1 MLSTL
6 RRLAVLALPFLA
18 AACLQAADLF
28 NGKDLDGWSYVT
40 LAPGIQVKD
49 VAHVTSEGNLAAV
62 GKPNGYLLAPGTYS
76 NYRLHVEYRW
86 LKPKGNSG
94 IFVHVSSGPVGKV
107 VWPLCLQLQN
117 RDQHSGELIPMGGFK
132 YDGCPE
138 DGKVQ
143 AAQHAPK
150 ENPIGEWNSY
160 DIVCQ
165 GDTVSATVNGVLQ
178 NTARH
183 CSRQSG
189 GIALQM
195 EGHPFE
201 VRVVR
206 VTPL

>member
-1 MLSTL
+1 
-6 RRLAVLALPFLA
+6 
-18 AACLQAADLF
+18 
-28 NGKDLDGWSYVT
+28 
-40 LAPGIQVKD
+40 
-49 VAHVTSEGNLAAV
+49 
-62 GKPNGYLLAPGTYS
+62 
-76 NYRLHVEYRW
+76 
-86 LKPKGNSG
+86 
-94 IFVHVSSGPVGKV
+94 
-107 VWPLCLQLQN
+107 
-117 RDQHSGELIPMGGFK
+117 MGGFK
-132 YDGCPE
+132 FDGCPP

-143 AAQHAPK
+143 AQRQPPK

-178 NTARH
+178 NTALH